1 MSHECPRCG
10 LWSPEE
16 ASRCDCG
23 YDFETCTVQSSY
35 LDTHG
40 PHKRVGVENLLS
52 ESARTDIIR
61 GTLILITAALARIA
75 EYLTSLNRPWRSA
88 AEVLLALWGARLLYR
103 GLRKRHLGDEETAR
117 MEQL

>member
-1 MSHECPRCG
+1 MNQECPRCG

-35 LDTHG
+35 LDSHG
-40 PHKRVGVENLLS
+40 PHQRVSVTNGLS

-61 GTLILITAALARIA
+61 GTLILIIAALGRIA
-75 EYLTSLNRPWRSA
+75 EYLASLNRPWRS
-88 AEVLLALWGARLLYR
+88 VC
-103 GLRKRHLGDEETAR
+103 
-117 MEQL
+117 